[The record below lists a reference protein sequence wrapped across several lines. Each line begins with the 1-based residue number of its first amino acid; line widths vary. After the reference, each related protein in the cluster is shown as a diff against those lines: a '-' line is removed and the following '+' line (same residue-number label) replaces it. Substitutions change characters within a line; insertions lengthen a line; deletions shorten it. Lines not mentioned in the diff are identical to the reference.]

1 MHRMKKI
8 LIVDQEI
15 TYRDLLK
22 EVLRDNC
29 IVLESGDYK
38 EGLDLARFYVP
49 ELIIIDSEMSGRKGV
64 DLCAALKKYPKTSDI
79 PVLLMTS
86 LTNKED
92 IILGLQAGASDYITK
107 PLCLQEVVA
116 RVESHLRTQE
126 DYADL
131 EHKDLLML
139 LELSETISVTKNPTE
154 ILRLIVSK
162 ITKIIDVTRCSVLSF
177 TDGKKLVVKASS
189 DFDKKREITLNLH
202 RYPEIRKALETRRPV
217 IINDIKN
224 DPLMASVKGHLK
236 ELDHNSIIVIPLIRK
251 ESVIGTFF
259 LRTTTGGKDG
269 INERIHRLCQLV
281 ANIAANALE
290 SAIIFESVKTAQE
303 YFEQMSIEDSLTK
316 LYNRRYFQDRL
327 KEESNRSERYNAPLS
342 LILFDLDNFKRIN
355 DTYGHAQGDKVL
367 IHIAGL
373 IKTAAR
379 GNDLPARIGGDEFAM
394 ILPNTTAEG
403 AFELAS
409 RLCSLIKDSGI
420 ENLGSGVISASM
432 GVSTCLKQNIESLD
446 DLVAL
451 ADKAMYQSKF
461 QGKGRVSQS
470 QGRNLLP
477 PQNPSTL
484 GTAESEAF
492 NLNTKEPNFQ
502 ENLSRKRTGI

>member
-15 TYRDLLK
+15 TYRAILR

-29 IVLESGDYK
+29 LILESGDYK
-38 EGLDLARFYVP
+38 EGLVLARFYDP
-49 ELIIIDSEMSGRKGV
+49 KLIIIDSQMPDRRGV
-64 DLCAALKKYPKTSDI
+64 DLCTALKQYPETRDI
-79 PVLLMTS
+79 PVILMIS
-86 LTNKED
+86 IVNKED

-116 RVESHLRTQE
+116 RVESHLRTQD

-139 LELSETISVTKNPTE
+139 LELSETVSVTKNPTE
-154 ILRLIVSK
+154 ILRLIVNK

-177 TDGKKLVVKASS
+177 TEGKKLVVKASS
-189 DFDKKREITLNLH
+189 DFANKREITLSLN
-202 RYPEIRKALETRRPV
+202 RYPEIRKALETRKPV

-224 DPLMASVKGHLK
+224 DPLMATVKKYIK

-259 LRTTTGGKDG
+259 LRTTTCGKDG

-290 SAIIFESVKTAQE
+290 NAIIFDSVKTARE
-303 YFEQMSIEDSLTK
+303 HFEQMSIEDTLTN

-327 KEESNRSERYNAPLS
+327 KEEFNRSNRYDAPLS
-342 LILFDLDNFKRIN
+342 LVLIDLDNFKRIN

-367 IHIAGL
+367 THIGSL

-409 RLCSLIKDSGI
+409 RLCSLIKGSCI
-420 ENLGSGVISASM
+420 ENLGSGAIFASM
-432 GVSTCLKQNIESLD
+432 GISTFFKQNIESID
-446 DLVAL
+446 ALVAL
-451 ADKAMYQSKF
+451 ADEAMYQSKS
-461 QGKGRVSQS
+461 QGKGCVSQA
-470 QGRNLLP
+470 QGQFP
-477 PQNPSTL
+477 
-484 GTAESEAF
+484 
-492 NLNTKEPNFQ
+492 KM
-502 ENLSRKRTGI
+502 SRIFSAKM

>member
-1 MHRMKKI
+1 MCLVQFVHIEIPCLFKSEYKTIGHFYMNLMKKI

-22 EVLRDNC
+22 EVLRDNYL
-29 IVLESGDYK
+29 VLESSDFI
-38 EGLDLARFYVP
+38 EGLELAKLYVP

-64 DLCAALKKYPKTSDI
+64 DLCAALKHYPKTRDI

-86 LTNKED
+86 LCNKED

-116 RVESHLRTQE
+116 RVESHLRTQD

-139 LELSETISVTKNPTE
+139 LELSETISVTKNPSE
-154 ILRLIVSK
+154 ILRLIVNK

-177 TDGKKLVVKASS
+177 ASGKNLVVKASS
-189 DFDKKREITLNLH
+189 DFDNKREIILNLG

-224 DPLMASVKGHLK
+224 DPLMASVKGYLT

-259 LRTTTGGKDG
+259 LRTTTYGENG
-269 INERIHRLCQLV
+269 INERVHRLCQLV

-290 SAIIFESVKTAQE
+290 NAIIFESVKTAQE
-303 YFEQMSIEDSLTK
+303 YFEQMSIEDALTK

-327 KEESNRSERYNAPLS
+327 KEEFSRRERYDSPLS
-342 LILFDLDNFKRIN
+342 LIFFDLDNFKQIN
-355 DTYGHAQGDKVL
+355 DTYGHAKGDKVL
-367 IHIAGL
+367 IHIGGL
-373 IKTAAR
+373 LNTAAR

-403 AFELAS
+403 AFELAN
-409 RLCSLIKDSGI
+409 RLCSLIKDSSI
-420 ENLGSGVISASM
+420 EDLALGTISASM
-432 GVSTCLKQNIESLD
+432 GISTCTWRNIESSD

-451 ADKAMYQSKF
+451 ADKAMYQSKS
-461 QGKGRVSQS
+461 QGGGRVSQT
-470 QGRNLLP
+470 QRQFLEGI
-477 PQNPSTL
+477 
-484 GTAESEAF
+484 
-492 NLNTKEPNFQ
+492 
-502 ENLSRKRTGI
+502 RTFAAKM

>member
-1 MHRMKKI
+1 MFFKKEI
-8 LIVDQEI
+8 LLVDHEI

-22 EVLRDNC
+22 EVLRDNYK
-29 IVLESGDYK
+29 VLESDDYK
-38 EGLDLARFYVP
+38 GGLDLARLCVP
-49 ELIIIDSEMSGRKGV
+49 ELIIINSEMPGRKGIE
-64 DLCAALKKYPKTSDI
+64 LCAALKEYPETRDI
-79 PVLLMTS
+79 PVFLITS

-107 PLCLQEVVA
+107 PLCLQEVIA
-116 RVESHLRTQE
+116 RIESHLRTLD
-126 DYADL
+126 DYAEL

-139 LELSETISVTKNPTE
+139 LKISETISVTKNPSE
-154 ILRLIVSK
+154 ILRMIVHK
-162 ITKIIDVTRCSVLSF
+162 ITKIIDVSRCSVLSF

-189 DFDKKREITLNLH
+189 EFDKKQEITLNLS

-224 DPLMASVKGHLK
+224 DPLMASVQEYIKDI
-236 ELDHNSIIVIPLIRK
+236 DHNSIVVIPLIRK

-259 LRTTTGGKDG
+259 LRTITRGENG

-290 SAIIFESVKTAQE
+290 NAIIFESVKTAQE
-303 YFEQMSIEDSLTK
+303 YFKQMSIEDVLTN

-327 KEESNRSERYNAPLS
+327 KEEFNRSVRYDVPLS
-342 LILFDLDNFKRIN
+342 LILFDLDNFKQIN
-355 DTYGHAQGDKVL
+355 DTYGHGLGDKVL
-367 IHIAGL
+367 IHIGSL

-379 GNDLPARIGGDEFAM
+379 GNDLPARIGGDEFAV

-403 AFELAS
+403 ALELAN
-409 RLCSLIKDSGI
+409 RLCSLIMDSSI
-420 ENLGSGVISASM
+420 ENLSRGTISASM
-432 GVSTCLKQNIESLD
+432 GISTCIKQNIESLD

-461 QGKGRVSQS
+461 LGKGRVSLAKGQS
-470 QGRNLLP
+470 PELI
-477 PQNPSTL
+477 
-484 GTAESEAF
+484 
-492 NLNTKEPNFQ
+492 
-502 ENLSRKRTGI
+502 RTFAVTM

>member
-1 MHRMKKI
+1 MRFVWYDPESIAIPYLFEPENKPSENFYMHRMKKI

-22 EVLRDNC
+22 EVLRDNYTV
-29 IVLESGDYK
+29 IESGDFN
-38 EGLDLARFYVP
+38 ESLELARFYVP
-49 ELIIIDSEMSGRKGV
+49 ELIIIDTEMPDRKGV
-64 DLCAALKKYPKTSDI
+64 DLCAALKQYPKTSDI

-86 LTNKED
+86 LTNKDD

-154 ILRLIVSK
+154 ILRLIVNK

-177 TDGKKLVVKASS
+177 KEGKKIVVKASS
-189 DFDKKREITLNLH
+189 DFDNKREITLNLN

-217 IINDIKN
+217 IINDIQT
-224 DPLMASVKGHLK
+224 DPLMASVKGYVK

-259 LRTTTGGKDG
+259 LRTTTCEKDG
-269 INERIHRLCQLV
+269 IDQRINRLCQLV

-290 SAIIFESVKTAQE
+290 NAIIFESVKSAQE
-303 YFEQMSIEDSLTK
+303 YFEQMSIEDELTK
-316 LYNRRYFQDRL
+316 IFNRRYFQDRL
-327 KEESNRSERYNAPLS
+327 KEEYNRSERYEAPLS
-342 LILFDLDNFKRIN
+342 LILFDIDNFKRIN

-367 IHIAGL
+367 IHIGKL

-403 AFELAS
+403 AFELAN
-409 RLCSLIKDSGI
+409 RLCSLIKETKIEDLDS
-420 ENLGSGVISASM
+420 ETISASM
-432 GVSTCLKQNIESLD
+432 GISTCFRQNNESLD
-446 DLVAL
+446 IDELIAF
-451 ADKAMYQSKF
+451 ADKAMYQSKS
-461 QGKGRVSQS
+461 QGKGRVSQ
-470 QGRNLLP
+470 
-477 PQNPSTL
+477 
-484 GTAESEAF
+484 AHEHF
-492 NLNTKEPNFQ
+492 
-502 ENLSRKRTGI
+502 